1 LDIFKEIDLYKG
13 INLAFDINLNDIKKP
28 DDFPKNFANYC
39 LGLCIAPKR
48 YFSVY
53 QAWDKNLHCLV
64 AIKISNSAQRVKAR
78 EIEFQN
84 EITVLSKIKHEN
96 IIKIFDHGIF
106 NSFAYFSMEWLDG
119 SDLSLL
125 VKQRGRLPFP
135 EACEIIRQVA
145 IGLDCIWKHQITHR
159 DIKPSNIFLTSKGIV
174 KILDF
179 GSAINHF
186 NKVLTESDQFSD
198 FLVGT
203 LDYIA
208 PEQVF
213 NSDKIDVRADI
224 YSLGCTFF
232 KLLTGRA
239 PFALPE
245 YRPLIRKLIAHTQL
259 PFPDL
264 ELIFP
269 ECPIGISKILKK
281 MIVKNP
287 DDRFTTPL
295 EIVNE
300 LSPYCQG
307 ADLKII
313 VSNSSSYTSLSVLD
327 FSKTY
332 KKSNNAFFNI
342 KIYTWFII
350 LLVAMIL
357 IIFTIYHF
365 AITSIEIESK
375 ILNLNERQELY
386 PNKHGELAFISF
398 EKVFRG
404 QIWKSIISKD
414 QRHIYFGLNDGSIR
428 KWNLLENKQ
437 VWVSGS
443 HRIGNDEPTHSLCLS
458 ADEKFILCG
467 GNKNWVECL
476 DSLNGQKLW
485 GNFNHTGKI
494 WCSSISPDGKYGL
507 TSGEDGMIRFYE
519 MLTGR
524 EMQLPKNE
532 FLPMFSGSFTNDSTV
547 FFSSSNELK
556 LWNINGPV
564 LLDKAQNPQGL
575 GFLNSFLV
583 TQGFDNFIYSV
594 SVSGSVF
601 CHQVVGNSL
610 IELYCWHNE
619 QKEMVL
625 SGISAHRDP
634 ITGVEKI
641 LLIQKIS
648 DNNQKISN
656 NYSFFILTRKNEL
669 FELKEMIGHKFLVTS
684 GQFTQ
689 DGKYAITT
697 SLDATCRFWDVN

>member
-1 LDIFKEIDLYKG
+1 MDIFKEIDLYKG
-13 INLAFDINLNDIKKP
+13 INLASDINLNAIKKTN
-28 DDFPKNFANYC
+28 DFEKNFANYC
-39 LGLCIAPKR
+39 LGLCIAPKK

-53 QAWDKNLHCLV
+53 QAWDKNLNRLV
-64 AIKISNSAQRVKAR
+64 AIKISNSAQRVKAK
-78 EIEFQN
+78 EVEFQN
-84 EITVLSKIKHEN
+84 EINVLSKIKHEN

-106 NSFAYFSMEWLDG
+106 NNFAYFSMEWLDG

-125 VKQRGRLPFP
+125 IKQRGRLPFP

-145 IGLDCIWKHQITHR
+145 MGLDCTWKYQIIHR
-159 DIKPSNIFLTSKGIV
+159 DIKPSNIFLTSSGIV

-179 GSAINHF
+179 GSALNHF
-186 NKVLTESDQFSD
+186 NTVLTESDQFSD
-198 FLVGT
+198 LLVGT

-208 PEQVF
+208 PEQVL

-239 PFALPE
+239 PFSLPE

-264 ELIFP
+264 ELILP

-332 KKSNNAFFNI
+332 KKSNKVFFNI
-342 KIYTWFII
+342 KIYTRFFI
-350 LLVAMIL
+350 LLFAMIL
-357 IIFTIYHF
+357 IISTTYHF
-365 AITSIEIESK
+365 AITSVEIESK
-375 ILNLNERQELY
+375 ILNLNEHQDLY

-404 QIWKSIISKD
+404 QIWKAILSKD

-443 HRIGNDEPTHSLCLS
+443 HRIGNDEPTHSLCL
-458 ADEKFILCG
+458 
-467 GNKNWVECL
+467 
-476 DSLNGQKLW
+476 
-485 GNFNHTGKI
+485 
-494 WCSSISPDGKYGL
+494 
-507 TSGEDGMIRFYE
+507 
-519 MLTGR
+519 
-524 EMQLPKNE
+524 
-532 FLPMFSGSFTNDSTV
+532 
-547 FFSSSNELK
+547 
-556 LWNINGPV
+556 
-564 LLDKAQNPQGL
+564 
-575 GFLNSFLV
+575 
-583 TQGFDNFIYSV
+583 
-594 SVSGSVF
+594 
-601 CHQVVGNSL
+601 
-610 IELYCWHNE
+610 
-619 QKEMVL
+619 
-625 SGISAHRDP
+625 
-634 ITGVEKI
+634 
-641 LLIQKIS
+641 
-648 DNNQKISN
+648 
-656 NYSFFILTRKNEL
+656 
-669 FELKEMIGHKFLVTS
+669 
-684 GQFTQ
+684 
-689 DGKYAITT
+689 
-697 SLDATCRFWDVN
+697 

>member
-1 LDIFKEIDLYKG
+1 MDIFKEIDLYKG
-13 INLAFDINLNDIKKP
+13 INLASDINLNVIKKTN
-28 DDFPKNFANYC
+28 DFQKNFANYC
-39 LGLCIAPKR
+39 LGLCIAPKK

-53 QAWDKNLHCLV
+53 QAWDKNLNCLV
-64 AIKISNSAQRVKAR
+64 AIKISNSAQRVKAK
-78 EIEFQN
+78 EVEFQN
-84 EITVLSKIKHEN
+84 EINVLSKIKHDN
-96 IIKIFDHGIF
+96 VIKIFDHGIF

-125 VKQRGRLPFP
+125 IKQRGRLPFP

-145 IGLDCIWKHQITHR
+145 MGLDCTWKYQIIHR

-179 GSAINHF
+179 GSALNHF
-186 NKVLTESDQFSD
+186 NRVLTESDQFSD
-198 FLVGT
+198 LLVGT

-208 PEQVF
+208 PEQVL
-213 NSDKIDVRADI
+213 NSNKIDVRADI

-239 PFALPE
+239 PFSLPE
-245 YRPLIRKLIAHTQL
+245 YQPLIRKLIAHTQI

-264 ELIFP
+264 KLIFP
-269 ECPIGISKILKK
+269 ECPVGISEILKK

-287 DDRFTTPL
+287 DDRFNTPL
-295 EIVNE
+295 EIANE
-300 LSPYCQG
+300 LIPYCKG

-327 FSKTY
+327 ISKT
-332 KKSNNAFFNI
+332 NI
-342 KIYTWFII
+342 KSTKAVFNKNIISWFFF
-350 LLVAMIL
+350 LLVSLAL
-357 IIFTIYHF
+357 IIFIIFHF
-365 AITSIEIESK
+365 EITSVEIEAKS
-375 ILNLNERQELY
+375 LNLNSQHEFHSNE
-386 PNKHGELAFISF
+386 HGEISLISF

-414 QRHIYFGLNDGSIR
+414 QCHIYFGLNDGSIR

-485 GNFNHTGKI
+485 GNFNHSGKI
-494 WCSSISPDGKYGL
+494 WCSNISPDGKYGL

-524 EMQLPKNE
+524 EMQLPRNE
-532 FLPMFSGSFTNDSTV
+532 FLPMYSGGFTNDSTV

-556 LWNINGPV
+556 LWSINGPV

-575 GFLNSFLV
+575 GFLFSFLV
-583 TQGFDNFIYSV
+583 TQGLDNFIYSV
-594 SVSGSVF
+594 SLSGSVF

-619 QKEMVL
+619 QNEMVL

-641 LLIQKIS
+641 LLIKKQSENTLKIL
-648 DNNQKISN
+648 DNYNF
-656 NYSFFILTRKNEL
+656 YILTRKNEV
-669 FELKEMIGHKFLVTS
+669 FELKEMIGHKFWVTS